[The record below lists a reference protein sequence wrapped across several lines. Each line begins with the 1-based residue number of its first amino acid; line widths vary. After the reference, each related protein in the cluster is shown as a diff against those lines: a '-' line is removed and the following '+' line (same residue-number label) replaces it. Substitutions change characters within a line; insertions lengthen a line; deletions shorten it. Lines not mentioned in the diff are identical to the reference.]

1 MKDRC
6 IPRAVWQKMQQAA
19 GAGVVSSTQST
30 LDGML
35 QLSKVPKEFSRE
47 ALLHALAQL
56 VACDD
61 QVSKMARKFNETS
74 TNIFVLKA
82 FALVSKA
89 VFRNCLTV
97 MRPKTRTKELPSA
110 HDVAIYIQN
119 EFIRFM
125 DQIKQVI
132 QVSGYLI
139 AQ

>member
-1 MKDRC
+1 
-6 IPRAVWQKMQQAA
+6 
-19 GAGVVSSTQST
+19 
-30 LDGML
+30 ML

-56 VACDD
+56 IACDD
-61 QVSKMARKFNETS
+61 QVSKMARKFDETS

-97 MRPKTRTKELPSA
+97 MQPKTRTKELPSA
-110 HDVAIYIQN
+110 HDVTIYIQN